1 MVKPCVNEE
10 AVMAVSHGSHAKRH
24 QVANDVHP
32 ISTALA
38 QNWWAIA
45 IRGAL
50 GILFGLVAFTYPG
63 VTLLSLLYLFGAY
76 AVLDGGFAIASAY
89 RAARS
94 HRHWGLLVLEGA
106 AGILAGGL
114 AWFWPGMSLIA
125 FVVLVG
131 VWALITGALM
141 FRAAF
146 ALHIKHGRFGL
157 VFGGVASMVFG
168 GILIA
173 SPIVGARVLTWWI
186 GVYAVVFGVSL
197 FFLALRL
204 RTHKNEQAAIT

>member
-1 MVKPCVNEE
+1 
-10 AVMAVSHGSHAKRH
+10 MAVSHGSHAKRH

-131 VWALITGALM
+131 VWALLTGGLM

-173 SPIVGARVLTWWI
+173 SPIVGALVLTWWI

-197 FFLALRL
+197 VFLALRL

>member
-1 MVKPCVNEE
+1 
-10 AVMAVSHGSHAKRH
+10 MAASHGSHAAHR
-24 QVANDVHP
+24 QVAHDGHT
-32 ISTALA
+32 ISAAIA
-38 QNWWAIA
+38 QHWWAIA

-50 GILFGLVAFTYPG
+50 GILFGLVAFAYPG
-63 VTLLSLLYLFGAY
+63 VTMLSLLYLFGAY
-76 AVLDGGFAIASAY
+76 AILDGGFAIASAY

-94 HRHWGLLVLEGA
+94 HRHWGLLVLEGV

-114 AWFWPGMSLIA
+114 AWFWPGISLIA

-131 VWALITGALM
+131 VWALVTGALM

-157 VFGGVASMVFG
+157 VFGGVVSMVFG

-173 SPIVGARVLTWWI
+173 SPIVGALVLTWWI
-186 GVYAVVFGVSL
+186 GVYAVIFGVSL
-197 FFLALRL
+197 LFLALRL
-204 RTHKNEQAAIT
+204 RIHKNEPAQAAA